1 VAQKRLTRERL
12 MAAARNAFQTHGF
25 HGATVDEIAAAAG
38 ASRPTFYLHFAN
50 KQEVLYALTEADGR
64 SMATY
69 LRELD
74 AALAT
79 GSRAALYAWID
90 RAYDWLE
97 TITAL
102 VPVWDAASVGDPEV
116 ANRGARILDQVV
128 RLVPRYL
135 AGWPA
140 GRRREARLRL
150 ILLVFQFEHFGRW
163 STFPGWEV
171 ERELALKVL
180 TDVWWETLRPPPA
193 AERAAG

>member
-1 VAQKRLTRERL
+1 
-12 MAAARNAFQTHGF
+12 MAAARSAFQTRGF

-64 SMATY
+64 SMAVY

-79 GSRAALYAWID
+79 GSRAALRGWIE
-90 RAYDWLE
+90 RAYEWLE

-102 VPVWDAASVGDPEV
+102 VPVWDAASVGDPAV
-116 ANRGARILDQVV
+116 SVRGARILDQVV

-135 AGWPA
+135 AAWPVE
-140 GRRREARLRL
+140 RRREARLRL

-171 ERELALKVL
+171 ERELALEVL
-180 TDVWWETLRPPPA
+180 TDIWWETLQPPLA
-193 AERAAG
+193 